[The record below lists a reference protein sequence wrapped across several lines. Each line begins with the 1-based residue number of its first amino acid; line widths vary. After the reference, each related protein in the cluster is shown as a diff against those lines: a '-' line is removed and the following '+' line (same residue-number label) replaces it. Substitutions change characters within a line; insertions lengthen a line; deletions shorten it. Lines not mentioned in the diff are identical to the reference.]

1 MQSALDQFQGNIA
14 RVRNLG
20 GIYRALEGQTTA
32 AVDLSDL
39 LRAELVL
46 AVSAL
51 DQYIHELV
59 RLGMLEINQ
68 GARQETPAFTRF
80 SIPLRTVGQWLLDPD
95 DEQWFDSEIRS
106 QLGRRSFQQPD
117 RIAEAVRLFSG
128 DTLWVSVGRN
138 LGLPEQDVRTRLQL
152 IVDRRNK
159 IAHESDLNPASFG
172 DRWPIDTLLV
182 DTAVEFIERVGEAI
196 FAVVV

>member
-1 MQSALDQFQGNIA
+1 MQSALDQFQSNIA

-20 GIYRALEGQTTA
+20 GIYRALEGQTTG

-59 RLGMLEINQ
+59 RLGMLDINR
-68 GARQETPAFTRF
+68 GARPQTKAFARF
-80 SIPLRTVGQWLLDPD
+80 SVSLGAVQQWLLDPGN
-95 DEQWFDSEIRS
+95 EQWLDSEIRS
-106 QLGRRSFQQPD
+106 QLGWRSFQDPGK
-117 RIAEAVRLFSG
+117 IAEAVRFFSSE
-128 DTLWVSVGRN
+128 TLWANVAGR
-138 LGLPEQDVRTRLQL
+138 LGMSEQDVRAQLQS

-159 IAHESDLNPASFG
+159 IAHESDLDPASFG
-172 DRWPIDTLLV
+172 DRWPIDTLMV
-182 DTAVEFIERVGEAI
+182 DNAIEFMERVGEAI
-196 FAVVV
+196 FATVV

>member
-1 MQSALDQFQGNIA
+1 MQAALDQFRANIA

-20 GIYRALEGQTTA
+20 GVYRALEDQTTG

-59 RLGMLEINQ
+59 RLGMLEINR
-68 GARQETPAFTRF
+68 GARQETPAFARF
-80 SIPLRTVGQWLLDPD
+80 SVSLGVVRQGLLDPGN
-95 DEQWFDSEIRS
+95 EQWLDSEIRS
-106 QLGRRSFQQPD
+106 QLSRRSFQQPD
-117 RIAEAVRLFSG
+117 RIADAVRLFSSEA
-128 DTLWVSVGRN
+128 LWASVGRN
-138 LGLPEQDVRTRLQL
+138 LGMPEQDVRVELAS

-159 IAHESDLNPASFG
+159 IAHEADLDPTSFG
-172 DRWPIDTLLV
+172 DRWPIDTLMV

>member
-20 GIYRALEGQTTA
+20 CIYRALEGQTTA

-68 GARQETPAFTRF
+68 GARQETPAL
-80 SIPLRTVGQWLLDPD
+80 S
-95 DEQWFDSEIRS
+95 DSS
-106 QLGRRSFQQPD
+106 PY
-117 RIAEAVRLFSG
+117 
-128 DTLWVSVGRN
+128 
-138 LGLPEQDVRTRLQL
+138 
-152 IVDRRNK
+152 
-159 IAHESDLNPASFG
+159 H
-172 DRWPIDTLLV
+172 
-182 DTAVEFIERVGEAI
+182 
-196 FAVVV
+196 

>member
-1 MQSALDQFQGNIA
+1 MQAALDQFRANIA

-20 GIYRALEGQTTA
+20 GIYRALEGQTTS

-59 RLGMLEINQ
+59 RLGMLEINR
-68 GARQETPAFTRF
+68 GTRQETRAFTQF
-80 SIPLRTVGQWLLDPD
+80 SMPLGTVKEWLLDPD
-95 DEQWFDSEIRS
+95 DEQRLDSEIRS
-106 QLGRRSFQQPD
+106 QFSRRSFQQPD
-117 RIAEAVRLFSG
+117 RIAEAIRHFSG
-128 DTLWVSVGRN
+128 EALWANVGRN
-138 LGLPEQDVRTRLQL
+138 LGLLEQDVRSRLQL

-159 IAHESDLNPASFG
+159 IAHEADLDPASFG

-182 DTAVEFIERVGEAI
+182 DNAIEFIERVGEAI
-196 FAVVV
+196 FAVVA

>member
-20 GIYRALEGQTTA
+20 GIYRALEGQTTS

-59 RLGMLEINQ
+59 RLGMLEINR
-68 GARQETPAFTRF
+68 GTRQETPAFTRF
-80 SIPLRTVGQWLLDPD
+80 SVPLGAVRQWLLDPD
-95 DEQWFDSEIRS
+95 DEQWLDSEIRS
-106 QLGRRSFQQPD
+106 QQGWRSFQHPD
-117 RIAEAVRLFSG
+117 RITEAVQLFSSER
-128 DTLWVSVGRN
+128 LWSSVGHS
-138 LGLPEQDVRTRLQL
+138 LGMSEQDVRKQL
-152 IVDRRNK
+152 RFIVDRRNK
-159 IAHESDLNPASFG
+159 IAHEADLDPASFG
-172 DRWPIDTLLV
+172 DRWPIDTLMV
-182 DTAVEFIERVGEAI
+182 DETVEFIERVGEAI

>member
-1 MQSALDQFQGNIA
+1 MQSALDQFQDNIA

-20 GIYRALEGQTTA
+20 GVYRALEGQTTS

-59 RLGMLEINQ
+59 RLGMLEINR
-68 GARQETPAFTRF
+68 GARQETPAYTRF
-80 SIPLRTVGQWLLDPD
+80 SIPLSTVGQWLLDPE
-95 DEQWFDSEIRS
+95 DEQWLDSEIRF
-106 QLGRRSFQQPD
+106 QLSRRSFQQPD
-117 RIAEAVRLFSG
+117 RIADAVRHFSG
-128 DTLWVSVGRN
+128 EALWASVGRN
-138 LGLPEQDVRTRLQL
+138 LGLPKQDVRTQLQL
-152 IVDRRNK
+152 IVDRRHK
-159 IAHESDLNPASFG
+159 IAHESDLNPALFG

-196 FAVVV
+196 FEVVV

>member
-1 MQSALDQFQGNIA
+1 MQSALDQFQANIA

-20 GIYRALEGQTTA
+20 GVYRALEDQTTS

-51 DQYIHELV
+51 DQFIHELV
-59 RLGMLEINQ
+59 RLGMLEINR
-68 GARQETPAFTRF
+68 GSRQETPAYTRF
-80 SIPLRTVGQWLLDPD
+80 SIPLSTVGQWLLNPG
-95 DEQWFDSEIRS
+95 DEQWLDNEIRS
-106 QLGRRSFQQPD
+106 QLSRRSFQQPD
-117 RIAEAVRLFSG
+117 RIAEAVRHFSG
-128 DTLWVSVGRN
+128 EVLWASVGRN
-138 LGLPEQDVRTRLQL
+138 LGLPEQDLRTQLQL

-172 DRWPIDTLLV
+172 DRWPIDTLMV
-182 DTAVEFIERVGEAI
+182 DSAIEFIERVGEAI
-196 FAVVV
+196 FVVVV